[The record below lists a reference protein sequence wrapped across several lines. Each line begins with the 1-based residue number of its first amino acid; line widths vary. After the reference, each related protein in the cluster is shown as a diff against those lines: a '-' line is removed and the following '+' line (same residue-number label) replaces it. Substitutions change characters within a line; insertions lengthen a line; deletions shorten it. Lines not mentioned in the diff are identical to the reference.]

1 MLQDVVKSLFAHQAI
16 MLLRQPW
23 NVSVGGGA
31 RREPGG
37 GESTLPWNVSVG
49 GGGRREPGGESAP
62 FLAHGL
68 SKTLVPPQ
76 LSFPRLKH
84 KCPSPLV
91 TNPAT

>member
-23 NVSVGGGA
+23 NVSVGGG
-31 RREPGG
+31 EG
-37 GESTLPWNVSVG
+37 SL
-49 GGGRREPGGESAP
+49 GGESAP